1 MQSFDE
7 RTDVIITIYYVSF
20 INRNYLLLLQTFPHW
35 KKLPQERL
43 NLSRLQ
49 QVTSYLLL
57 RNDDWNTY
65 KYRVAIEIT
74 SFTILS
80 LA

>member
-57 RNDDWNTY
+57 
-65 KYRVAIEIT
+65 
-74 SFTILS
+74 
-80 LA
+80 